1 MKIALFAATTALA
14 AALAAP
20 AASAPGFW
28 WWTNDQANLAVKK
41 MNPRTIDGKRLPLVY
56 IYCTGKGQVQGAVNA
71 YQDGA
76 RFRVF
81 ACGLMFQ
88 TPDGHRTYDQVRR
101 LWIRTS
107 TVRRGAVACWEWSAK
122 GDELM
127 FRCPRS
133 GNVTPPSAPV
143 SP

>member
-41 MNPRTIDGKRLPLVY
+41 MNPRTIDGQRLPLVQ
-56 IYCTGKGQVQGAVNA
+56 IGCRGKGQVQGAANA
-71 YQDGA
+71 YQPGA
-76 RFRVF
+76 RSRVF
-81 ACGLMFQ
+81 ACYLRFRK
-88 TPDGHRTYDQVRR
+88 PDGLYTYDQVRSF
-101 LWIRTS
+101 WIRTS
-107 TVRRGAVACWEWSAK
+107 TVRRNAVACWEWSAK

-127 FRCPRS
+127 LRCPRS
-133 GNVTPPSAPV
+133 GNVTPAAAPV